1 MFVVSTLLL
10 IKSVFLLRL
19 YLNTYTHSL
28 ARYIVV
34 KFPTYILGHVSLITS
49 KKIYHNR
56 RFIFPFEYLPAEEVM
71 VIKKREHFYSIDK
84 HEEKHLA
91 VFCVQIWDNDIFQA
105 DDFLGVLELHLNR
118 MPKPS
123 KFAKTVSLD
132 DLIDN
137 DKGVCSVPLL
147 VFEIQHLVG

>member
-1 MFVVSTLLL
+1 MDDFKINIDVQFFFLNYQISSWYLHNY
-10 IKSVFLLRL
+10 IQSV
-19 YLNTYTHSL
+19 
-28 ARYIVV
+28 
-34 KFPTYILGHVSLITS
+34 
-49 KKIYHNR
+49 

-71 VIKKREHFYSIDK
+71 VIKKREHFFSIDK
-84 HEEKHLA
+84 HEEKHDA

-105 DDFLGVLELHLNR
+105 DDFLGVLELNLNR

-137 DKGVCSVPLL
+137 DKGNNMK
-147 VFEIQHLVG
+147 